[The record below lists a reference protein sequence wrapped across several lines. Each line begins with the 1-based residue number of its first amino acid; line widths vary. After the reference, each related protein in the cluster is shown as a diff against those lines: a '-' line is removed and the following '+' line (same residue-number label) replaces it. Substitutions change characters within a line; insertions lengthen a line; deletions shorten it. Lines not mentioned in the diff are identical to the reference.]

1 MGMETVTEL
10 LQSPASRMWEPMS
23 EDSQVEIY
31 RCSAGMPDLAPMIV
45 RKRMVVEG
53 TCRWPIV
60 EDQIVR
66 YLKELSDVCEMDLL
80 VEPVTHVSDRYGWAA
95 WVHWENSG
103 AHFYAW
109 DVPKLFFSVDIYT
122 CKEFDYQRACEFTK
136 AFFQAPE
143 IVAMT
148 F

>member
-1 MGMETVTEL
+1 MTNMPQPTTSDVRESEAAT
-10 LQSPASRMWEPMS
+10 SR
-23 EDSQVEIY
+23 VEVC
-31 RCSAGMPDLAPMIV
+31 RCSNEMPDLAPMIT
-45 RKRMVVEG
+45 RKRLVIEG

-66 YLKELSDVCEMDLL
+66 YLAKLSDVCGMRLL
-80 VEPVTHVSDRYGWAA
+80 VEPVTHRSERYGWAG

-109 DVPKLFFSVDIYT
+109 DTPLLFFSVDIYT
-122 CKEFDYQRACEFTK
+122 CSEFDVERACEFTRT
-136 AFFQAPE
+136 FFQAPQA
-143 IVAMT
+143 VAML